1 MERPARDNHSSLFI
15 QTLVAKKKK
24 YKFTSGDKFYYEESG
39 HPGAFTEGKDFNSKY
54 MLLITIDN

>member
-1 MERPARDNHSSLFI
+1 
-15 QTLVAKKKK
+15 VAKKKK
-24 YKFTSGDKFYYEESG
+24 YTFTSGDKFYYEESG